1 MRQSLAE
8 SMKLQLCCEKQPL
21 LSRTLLRNPEF
32 IGLFSKRALTFCWAY
47 QSVPTHSLMSCHFVF
62 GEWGTSPTWMERE
75 THTIKTTRIE
85 LKSYVTRERFK
96 IRICACIY
104 VWYDVYIA
112 LSMLHH
118 VAHKVLLAPKSV
130 LFLTMVWCSAFVWW
144 CDIMCTYA
152 SCSACICATWCSIY
166 VQRDV
171 VYMCDMVYV
180 CDMQ

>member
-1 MRQSLAE
+1 
-8 SMKLQLCCEKQPL
+8 MKLQVCCAKQPL

-47 QSVPTHSLMSCHFVF
+47 LPLGANPQPNELPFCVWWMGHATHMN
-62 GEWGTSPTWMERE
+62 GERE
-75 THTIKTTRIE
+75 THNWNDTHRSQVISHTWTIQGTHMC
-85 LKSYVTRERFK
+85 VD
-96 IRICACIY
+96 IY

-118 VAHKVLLAPKSV
+118 VAHKVRLAPKSV
-130 LFLTMVWCSAFVWW
+130 LFLTMVWCSALIWW

-152 SCSACICATWCSIY
+152 SCSACMCATRCSIY

-180 CDMQ
+180 CDVQ